1 MPVDH
6 GAAPAAAL
14 MIVRG
19 DTGPPSLAE
28 AARQLNATTDA
39 IDATFGVVPI
49 DPAKGLYSVR
59 VDAARF
65 AGHSDPQQ
73 GPFADPPIGPLKP
86 D

>member
-1 MPVDH
+1 
-6 GAAPAAAL
+6 
-14 MIVRG
+14 MIVKG
-19 DTGPPSLAE
+19 DSGPPSLAE
-28 AARQLNATTDA
+28 AARQLKAPADA

-65 AGHSDPQQ
+65 AGHPDPQQ
-73 GPFADPPIGPLKP
+73 GPFADPKIEPLQP